1 MTRVYPARTPAKG
14 VIQGFPRCQQRVFGR
29 MISTML
35 PFTIPTTTAAEER
48 AHLEQLR
55 AERALTADAILL
67 EDIDAEIVAATGTYV
82 GLAVTEIATLRG
94 EIAGR
99 QQG

>member
-1 MTRVYPARTPAKG
+1 
-14 VIQGFPRCQQRVFGR
+14 
-29 MISTML
+29 ML
-35 PFTIPTTTAAEER
+35 PFTIPTTSAADEL
-48 AHLEQLR
+48 ANLDQLR
-55 AERALTADAILL
+55 AERALAVDEDLR
-67 EDIDAEIVAATGTYV
+67 EDIDAEIAATRGAFI